1 MKKEYKK
8 PYLKLSN
15 VDLSSLC
22 QVIGNVS
29 GGSGRNEGEEDLT
42 KGRQE
47 DKNNSDWGS
56 LW

>member
-8 PYLKLSN
+8 PCLKLSN
-15 VDLSSLC
+15 IDLSSLC

-29 GGSGRNEGEEDLT
+29 GGSGTGEGEEDMSS
-42 KGRQE
+42 KKRNHFE
-47 DKNNSDWGS
+47 DESWGN

>member
-8 PYLKLSN
+8 PYMKLSE

-29 GGSGRNEGEEDLT
+29 GGSGGSEGEEEMT
-42 KGRQE
+42 KGRQDE
-47 DKNNSDWGS
+47 QNDWGS

>member
-8 PYLKLSN
+8 PYLKLSE

-29 GGSGRNEGEEDLT
+29 GGSGSNEGEEELT

>member
-8 PYLKLSN
+8 PCLKLSN

-29 GGSGRNEGEEDLT
+29 GGSGTGEGEEDMSS
-42 KGRQE
+42 KKRNHFE
-47 DKNNSDWGS
+47 DESWGN